1 LAQPKAD
8 PQGTLLGDA
17 LPHIAFGGDYNPD
30 QWPEEVWRED
40 VRLMKQAGVNLVS
53 LGIFSWS
60 RLEPSDGQFD
70 FEWFDSVMDLLDG
83 RDIKVDLAT
92 ATASPPPWLS
102 HAHPEMLPVLA
113 DGTRLWPGARQHYC
127 PSSPVYRD
135 AAGRLVEK
143 MAERYG
149 KHPALAMWHVG
160 NEYGCHVAACYCDVS
175 AAACRD
181 WLRERYSSIDGLNDA
196 WGTDFWSQRY
206 SSWEEIL
213 PPRQA
218 PTWHNPTQSLDYMR
232 FSSDALLE
240 CYEIEHAILQR
251 ITPDIP
257 VTTNFMNFFK
267 PLDYWKWA
275 EREDVV
281 SLDNYPDPSDP
292 RSGMKAAMVGDLM
305 RSLGGGR
312 PWILMEQTTHRV
324 NWREVNVPKAPGQS
338 RLWSMQAVARG
349 ADGVMFFQWRQSRA
363 GAEKHHS
370 AMVPHGPVESSPSWK
385 EVVRLGGELASLD
398 AVCGARSHADVAMLL
413 DWESWWALELPSKPS
428 NLIRQVEQIESY
440 YEFLFDSN
448 IAVDFARPG
457 SNLAGYRLVLAP
469 NLYLVGDR
477 AAAELVEF
485 VHGGGTLVMS
495 YFSGIVDPNEHIR
508 LGGYPAPFK
517 RALGLQV
524 IDFHPLALGAE
535 IGLDHKGGTR
545 ARATIWS
552 DDIELTGAEALAT
565 FSGAELAGRP
575 AITRNRAGSGT
586 AYYVGTRPDAA
597 SMARILKL
605 AMTDANVQPVAEA
618 PQGVEATRR
627 TGHGKTFLFLLNHRD
642 VAVDVPVKEA
652 GHNLLDGSEVHPG
665 LIRLGP
671 RGVAVVREGW

>member
-8 PQGTLLGDA
+8 PQGALLGA
-17 LPHIAFGGDYNPD
+17 SLPHIAFGGDYNPD
-30 QWPEEVWRED
+30 QWPEEVWHED
-40 VRLMKQAGVNLVS
+40 VRLMKEAGVNLVS

-60 RLEPSDGQFD
+60 RLEPSEGQFD
-70 FEWFDSVMDLLDG
+70 FEWFDHVMDLLDG
-83 RDIKVDLAT
+83 GGVKVDLAT

-113 DGTRLWPGARQHYC
+113 DGTRMWPGARQHYC
-127 PSSPVYRD
+127 PSSPVYRQ

-175 AAACRD
+175 AAAFRD
-181 WLRERYSSIDGLNDA
+181 WLRERYSSIEGLNDA
-196 WGTDFWSQRY
+196 WSTDFWSQRY

-213 PPRQA
+213 PPRRA
-218 PTWHNPTQSLDYMR
+218 PTWHNPSQTLDYMR

-251 ITPDIP
+251 ATPDIP

-267 PLDYWKWA
+267 PLDHWTWA

-324 NWREVNVPKAPGQS
+324 NWREINVAKAPGEM

-370 AMVPHGPVESSPSWK
+370 AMVPHGPLETSPTWK
-385 EVVRLGGELASLD
+385 EVVRLGAELGSLD
-398 AVCGARSHADVAMLL
+398 AVCGARSRADVAVLL

-428 NLIRQVEQIESY
+428 SQVRQVEQIESY
-440 YEFLFDSN
+440 YESLFEAN

-524 IDFHPLALGAE
+524 IDFHPLALGVE
-535 IGLDHKGGTR
+535 IGLDHKDGTR

-552 DDIELTGAEALAT
+552 DDIELAGAEALAT
-565 FSGAELAGRP
+565 FSGTQLSGRP
-575 AITRNRAGSGT
+575 AITRHHPGSGT
-586 AYYVGTRPDAA
+586 AYYIGTRPDAA
-597 SMARILKL
+597 SMARILRL
-605 AMTDANVQPVAEA
+605 AMSDAGVTPVAEA

-627 TGHGKTFLFLLNHRD
+627 AGHGKKFLFLLNHRD

-671 RGVAVVREGW
+671 RGVAVIREGW